1 MEMTGIL
8 PALITPFDR
17 HGEVDHETLAELVE
31 HQLKAGVR
39 GFVPLGTTGEHY
51 ALSDAERRAVLKTV
65 RDIVGDR
72 GTLIAGANGAS
83 TFEVMGQ
90 IRQARDV
97 GYVNFLIAPPYYSM
111 PTQEEL
117 VGHYRAILDE
127 IPDINIVLYNY
138 PVRTNVE
145 ISHHVLDAFK
155 ENPRVTGI
163 KESSGN
169 LRRAIEIDTR
179 YGDGY
184 QLSCGSDDQA
194 LDFFLWGASSW
205 ICGPANCLAAQTV
218 SIYERFIA
226 GDIRGAQDV
235 MRTLFPVLSSMES
248 GKFIQKVKYGCELAG
263 FDVGVPRLPLQ
274 PLSAQEK
281 ADFRSA
287 FERCII

>member
-8 PALITPFDR
+8 PALITPFNR
-17 HGEVDHETLAELVE
+17 HGEVNHETLTELIE

-39 GFVPLGTTGEHY
+39 GFVPLGTTGEFY

-65 RDIVGDR
+65 MDVVGDR
-72 GTLIAGANGAS
+72 GTLVAGANGAS
-83 TFEVMGQ
+83 TFEVLAQ
-90 IRQARDV
+90 VRQAQEF

-111 PTQEEL
+111 PTQDEL
-117 VGHYRAILDE
+117 IGHYQEILDR

-145 ISHHVLDAFK
+145 IGYQVLDAFK
-155 ENPRVTGI
+155 DNPRVVGI
-163 KESSGN
+163 KESGGD
-169 LRRAIEIDTR
+169 LLRAIEIDTR
-179 YGDGY
+179 YGGSY

-205 ICGPANCLAAQTV
+205 ICGPANCLAAKTV
-218 SIYERFIA
+218 SIHERFVA

-263 FDVGVPRLPLQ
+263 FDVGAPRLPLQ
-274 PLSAQEK
+274 PLSGKEK